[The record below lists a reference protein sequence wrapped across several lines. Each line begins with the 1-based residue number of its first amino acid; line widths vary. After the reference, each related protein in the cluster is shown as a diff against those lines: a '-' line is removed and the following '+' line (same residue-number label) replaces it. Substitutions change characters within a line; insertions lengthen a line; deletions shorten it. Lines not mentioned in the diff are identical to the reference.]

1 MEDSFRSGV
10 GRGHIGSGGFARLE
24 AIESLDVVDQ
34 SNDVAAEHQEQPDD
48 TQNTEGVEGDE
59 DICVDV
65 LRSARATKVCKRTT
79 YMRGEEALLVVGLN
93 TIVMRKTKRYRG
105 TLTRCTSTES

>member
-1 MEDSFRSGV
+1 
-10 GRGHIGSGGFARLE
+10 LE
-24 AIESLDVVDQ
+24 AIESLDIVDQ

-65 LRSARATKVCKRTT
+65 LRLAGRQRYVNGQRTCA
-79 YMRGEEALLVVGLN
+79 G
-93 TIVMRKTKRYRG
+93 RKH
-105 TLTRCTSTES
+105 CWWWV